1 MVGVGRAGM
10 SSRLIDDPDGVSAL
24 AAQVSDRLGI
34 PAEHVEKD
42 FWVTEVL
49 RGAVH
54 GAAQAGVVVV
64 FKGGTS
70 LSNQLIGLLRSRT
83 PASARFDPW
92 PRAGGQ

>member
-1 MVGVGRAGM
+1 M

-54 GAAQAGVVVV
+54 GAAQAGVVV
-64 FKGGTS
+64 S
-70 LSNQLIGLLRSRT
+70 S
-83 PASARFDPW
+83 
-92 PRAGGQ
+92 RAGPACRRRSGSSNDSLRTSTCS